1 MQDSTTSNHIHDEPT
16 QVLNEIDPTQISRKN
31 KIASLATTVIV
42 HLFIGLVLY
51 LIVISLGK
59 NEIPQIVAVME
70 THDDT
75 PQIERKDFAKKVK
88 KKPQPAQS
96 ASRINPISATTVSS
110 ISVPAFEDPVVDP
123 LGIGTDFGRGFGS
136 GIGDGDGGGG
146 TSTFFGGTAKG
157 NRVVF
162 VVDFSSSM
170 IKEGG
175 GVRLKML
182 KQELI
187 KSISKLPKDMSF
199 QVIYYSTAPW
209 LGGESL
215 YTAPTRFPDNAAD
228 RIPWSKA
235 TKEGIASA
243 VSNVQSAKPEGAT
256 LWRDPLE
263 LAFAMRPVPVV
274 VWLLSDGEAQDAEE
288 VVNKMQEINPSKIP
302 INTIGLE
309 VPGRAFSYL
318 VEISKSTGGQS
329 SIVHKGKLY
338 TGPAAL
344 QFSDDFGNAAGF

>member
-96 ASRINPISATTVSS
+96 AARINPISATTTSS

>member
-16 QVLNEIDPTQISRKN
+16 QVLNEIDSTEISRKS

-96 ASRINPISATTVSS
+96 AARINPISATTVSS

>member
-70 THDDT
+70 THDET

-96 ASRINPISATTVSS
+96 VARINPISATTVSS
-110 ISVPAFEDPVVDP
+110 ISVTAFEDSVVDP

>member
-1 MQDSTTSNHIHDEPT
+1 MQDTATNDQSIHEPS
-16 QVLNEIDPTQISRKN
+16 QALNESDLSQLKRKN
-31 KIASLATTVIV
+31 KIASLVTTGIV

-51 LIVISLGK
+51 LIVLTLGTD
-59 NEIPQIVAVME
+59 EVPQIVAVTE
-70 THDDT
+70 TRDDT

-88 KKPQPAQS
+88 KKPQPAKS
-96 ASRINPISATTVSS
+96 AARINPISATTASF

-162 VVDFSSSM
+162 VVDFSASM
-170 IKEGG
+170 IREGG

-182 KQELI
+182 KQELV
-187 KSISKLPKDMSF
+187 KSISKLPEGMSF
-199 QVIYYSTAPW
+199 QIIYYSTAPW

-215 YTAPTRFPDNAAD
+215 YTAPTRFPDKAED

-235 TKEGIASA
+235 TKEGIAAA
-243 VSNVQSAKPEGAT
+243 VNNVQSAKPEGAT
-256 LWRDPLE
+256 IWRDPLE

-318 VEISKSTGGQS
+318 VEISKLTGGKA

-338 TGPAAL
+338 SGPAAL

>member
-1 MQDSTTSNHIHDEPT
+1 MQESTTSNHIHDEPT

-51 LIVISLGK
+51 LIVISLGN
-59 NEIPQIVAVME
+59 NEIPQIVAVIE
-70 THDDT
+70 THDET

-88 KKPQPAQS
+88 KKPQPSQS
-96 ASRINPISATTVSS
+96 AARINPISATTTSS